1 MSLGV
6 LGIVLAMY
14 AVTYP
19 SRAIALLRPLWIR
32 PSAGAQRVL
41 RLLGPAVLAVLA
53 ATAALHPGGGHAP
66 AVQVGA
72 TVVATVVCAVLV
84 ARGRSLVIGLVV
96 AMAIVAV
103 ARGIGAA

>member
-1 MSLGV
+1 MNLGV

-19 SRAIALLRPLWIR
+19 SRAIALLRPSWIR

-41 RLLGPAVLAVLA
+41 RLLGPAVLVALA
-53 ATAALHPGGGHAP
+53 ARAALHPGDGDAS
-66 AVQVGA
+66 VTQVA
-72 TVVATVVCAVLV
+72 AMVVATIVCAVLV
-84 ARGRSLVIGLVV
+84 ARGRSLVIGLVA

-103 ARGIGAA
+103 ARSVGAA